1 MNIKSIRYEL
11 SCPNFYQMPMKFCIL
26 PAFKDDKS
34 TTTNLSSNVVRILL
48 HFPNHRVFRVSSA
61 QGTSLM
67 LLQPFIN
74 AHFMSLG
81 IMFTY
86 VLKSKSSL
94 VTRMTAKLL
103 ISYSQSNRL
112 KQGSSSGI
120 VSRQIQQNFRDNV
133 FPLIRPTMSALAPE
147 DARRALSEALSR
159 LI

>member
-1 MNIKSIRYEL
+1 
-11 SCPNFYQMPMKFCIL
+11 
-26 PAFKDDKS
+26 
-34 TTTNLSSNVVRILL
+34 
-48 HFPNHRVFRVSSA
+48 
-61 QGTSLM
+61 
-67 LLQPFIN
+67 
-74 AHFMSLG
+74 
-81 IMFTY
+81 MFTY
-86 VLKSKSSL
+86 VLKSKSSS